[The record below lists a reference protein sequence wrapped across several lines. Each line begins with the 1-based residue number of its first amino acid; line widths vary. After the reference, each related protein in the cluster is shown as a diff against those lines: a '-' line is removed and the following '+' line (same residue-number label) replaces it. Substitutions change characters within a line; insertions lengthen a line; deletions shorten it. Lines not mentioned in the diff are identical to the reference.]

1 MSDYKERV
9 RKVDVNKMTEE
20 QAAQLQKQIA
30 TEMARIMDEA
40 NTKCNEFLNIY
51 GMQSKINYQITQ
63 LVEKTEKKPKSAKSV
78 KKLPKGQSLS
88 TSQE

>member
-1 MSDYKERV
+1 MSNHRERV
-9 RKVDVNKMTEE
+9 RKVDVNAMTQE
-20 QAAQLQKQIA
+20 QADQIQKQIA
-30 TEMARIMDEA
+30 AEMARIMDEA

-51 GMQSKINYQITQ
+51 GMQSKIHYTITQ
-63 LVEKTEKKPKSAKSV
+63 LVEKTEEKPKKAKSV